1 MTSMTSDSPVPQPQ
15 IPNSRLGSVASD
27 AANSQ
32 KGSRPGSPSSD
43 APSAQHLQRSRPGSS
58 SSEGPLG
65 QQRSS
70 STTLPQAAS
79 IPSKPTTKLKP
90 KIDSLGL
97 GRGRPS
103 VRASSSSIGIT
114 KSATRGGSNLGPK
127 NVFAAREP
135 PKQRPNLLQNAANS
149 SKDPKTFAN
158 MHLRRKAELQA
169 REVRGLKFNLALSSH
184 LGRYAVTSFLRYSAK
199 LFYRKPMQHRIFQH
213 SQAGCSILRIRLHS
227 SQLDL
232 RLYERHLL
240 LLLIDPNRSPTKLQT
255 MMIRG
260 KLQIK
265 IIEQQTVP
273 KQRQPQHLLIHA

>member
-1 MTSMTSDSPVPQPQ
+1 MTSDSPIPQSQ

-27 AANSQ
+27 AAISQ
-32 KGSRPGSPSSD
+32 KGSRPGSSSSD

-58 SSEGPLG
+58 SSEGPLT
-65 QQRSS
+65 QQRPG

-79 IPSKPTTKLKP
+79 ITTKSTTKLKP
-90 KIDSLGL
+90 KVDSLGL

-103 VRASSSSIGIT
+103 VRASSSIGIA
-114 KSATRGGSNLGPK
+114 KSATRGGSSLGPK

-169 REVRGLKFNLALSSH
+169 REVRGLKSNFVFSSH
-184 LGRYAVTSFLRYSAK
+184 LDRCAVASFLRYGAK
-199 LFYRKPMQHRIFQH
+199 LFYRKPMLHQTFQH
-213 SQAGCSILRIRLHS
+213 SLAGCSILRIRLHS
-227 SQLDL
+227 NQLDL

-240 LLLIDPNRSPTKLQT
+240 LLLIDRNRSPTRLQT

-260 KLQIK
+260 KLRIK

-273 KQRQPQHLLIHA
+273 KQQQPRHLLIHA